1 MQRVPSLKLLSGFEA
16 AARLGNFSRAAD
28 ELHLSQSAISH
39 QIQQLEAQLGQPLF
53 RRRGRGVELTIAG
66 EVLQRSVQRAMDTL
80 RGGLDRIA
88 TYLNPGLVVLVC
100 PAPLLHGWLQPR
112 LEQLQQVLPDL
123 CPLLSTD
130 ETARYVD
137 EIDVDMTIGTRP
149 MLQPGLVD
157 IPFMRDE
164 WVTVC
169 ATPLAE
175 TLARV
180 PRAEHARHAG
190 LVCLEA
196 SLTDER
202 MATVFREQLSDFRMQ
217 AIYDDQRLVLDAVQ
231 RGRGIACLPRLVAQ
245 AGLDQHALTV
255 LADYPRLPGTTWWLS
270 RMEGPSRSPI
280 VEQMFDW
287 LVEQGILSSVA
298 DPAPDR
304 AKPPSA

>member
-1 MQRVPSLKLLSGFEA
+1 MQRVPSLKLLTGFES

-66 EVLQRSVQRAMDTL
+66 EILQRSVQRAMDTL

-112 LEQLQQVLPDL
+112 LDALQQALPDL

-149 MLQPGLVD
+149 MLQPGLID

-169 ATPLAE
+169 AAPLAE
-175 TLARV
+175 QLERL
-180 PRAEHARHAG
+180 PRAEHPRHAG
-190 LVCLEA
+190 VVCLEA

-202 MATVFREQLSDFRMQ
+202 MATVFREQLSAFRMQ
-217 AIYDDQRLVLDAVQ
+217 AIYDDQRLVLDAVL
-231 RGRGIACLPRLVAQ
+231 RGRGLACLPRLVAQ
-245 AGLDQHALTV
+245 AGIDQRALAVLD
-255 LADYPRLPGTTWWLS
+255 DYPRLPGTTWWLS

-287 LVEQGILSSVA
+287 LVEQGRRSSVA
-298 DPAPDR
+298 DPAP
-304 AKPPSA
+304 ASGLPPLA

>member
-28 ELHLSQSAISH
+28 ELHLSQSAVSH
-39 QIQQLEAQLGQPLF
+39 QIQQLETQLGQPLF

-112 LEQLQQVLPDL
+112 LEQLQQALPDL

-137 EIDVDMTIGTRP
+137 EIDVDLTIGTRP
-149 MLQPGLVD
+149 LLQPGLLD
-157 IPFMRDE
+157 LPFMRDE

-169 ATPLAE
+169 ATPLAAQ
-175 TLARV
+175 LARV
-180 PRAEHARHAG
+180 PRGEHARHAG
-190 LVCLEA
+190 LICLEA

-202 MATVFREQLSDFRMQ
+202 MATVFREQLSAFRMH
-217 AIYDDQRLVLDAVQ
+217 AIYDDQRLVLDAVL

-280 VEQMFDW
+280 VERMFDW
-287 LVEQGILSSVA
+287 LVEHGRESGAI
-298 DPAPDR
+298 DPAAP
-304 AKPPSA
+304 A